1 MKNILKRLFVIAISL
16 GAFAVAFAVAYAF
29 FMGASG
35 STGNDTDI
43 GMKLTKEQYL
53 KGATAGCTARNLP
66 EADCHRVYSCL
77 LDKYGVD
84 GVYEL
89 DKQALNAEEGQVP
102 DELLNKTM
110 ECM

>member
-1 MKNILKRLFVIAISL
+1 MKNLIKRLFVVAISL
-16 GAFAVAFAVAYAF
+16 GAFVLAFTLAMGF
-29 FMGASG
+29 FNG
-35 STGNDTDI
+35 SETNDT
-43 GMKLTKEQYL
+43 MARKLTKEQYL
-53 KGATAGCTARNLP
+53 KGATTGCVSRGMP